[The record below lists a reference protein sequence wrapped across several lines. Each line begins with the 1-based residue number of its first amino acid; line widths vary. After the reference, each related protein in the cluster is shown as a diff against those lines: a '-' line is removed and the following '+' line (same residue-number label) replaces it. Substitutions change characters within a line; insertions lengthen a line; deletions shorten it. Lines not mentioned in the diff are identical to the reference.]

1 MGRTDMYNIHQMSG
15 PGLDF
20 FRELENIG
28 AAHAATALSMMLS
41 RPITIRVPKAQFCD
55 YGEICDILNG
65 PESVVAGLLVAIS
78 EDIRGFILLVLSEED
93 AKTLSR
99 SLIGDLAGSMSE
111 AEREE
116 FGTSAL
122 KEVANILIG
131 SYIPAISEMT
141 GLKIDA
147 SVPELVFDMAGAV
160 MNLLAVAY
168 GDFGDR
174 VLFMET
180 EFSDRENSLMG
191 HFFLIPDMESCKIL
205 LEKFAVI

>member
-1 MGRTDMYNIHQMSG
+1 MFNIQQMSG
-15 PGLDF
+15 TGLDF

-28 AAHAATALSMMLS
+28 AAHAATALSIMLS
-41 RPITIRVPKAQFCD
+41 RPVTIRVPRAQLCD
-55 YGEICDILNG
+55 YAEICEILNG
-65 PESVVAGLLVAIS
+65 PESVVAGLLVGIS
-78 EDIRGFILLVLSEED
+78 QDIRGFILLVLGEED
-93 AKTLSR
+93 AKTLSY
-99 SLIGDLAGSMSE
+99 SVIGDLAKEMAPSE
-111 AEREE
+111 LEE

-131 SYIPAISEMT
+131 SYITAISEMT
-141 GLKIDA
+141 GLVIDA

-180 EFSDRENSLMG
+180 EFSDRENSLFG
-191 HFFLIPDMESCKIL
+191 HFFLIPDIQSCKIL
-205 LEKFAVI
+205 TEKFAV